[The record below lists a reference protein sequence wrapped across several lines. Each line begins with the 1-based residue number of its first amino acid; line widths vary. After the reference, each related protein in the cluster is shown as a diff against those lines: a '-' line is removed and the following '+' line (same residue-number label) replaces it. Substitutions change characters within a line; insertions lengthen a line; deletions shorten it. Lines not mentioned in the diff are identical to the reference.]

1 MSADQARALLDEVS
15 DDGIASRAEA
25 EAILQINRKLDDVFP
40 DWDERFCGLLK
51 DYLLTSEAPV
61 GWIDTA
67 QSHWLAEQIAPF
79 LADVKANE
87 LDLLL
92 SVLPHAE
99 GDAEPLAKCTLD
111 AFVALA
117 GRSGRMTAERA
128 IQLETLL
135 LQIATPE
142 RSWITKWEA
151 RALLKLND
159 HIGYARNDE
168 GWNTL
173 YARAMANHLV
183 AMAHPAP
190 ENIIPDLDRK
200 TWLTSD
206 TEAEL
211 GGTYLLGIQSED
223 EGTWFERISPSL
235 TLAACAHAEAR
246 ALAKE
251 PASVSPDDGN
261 WLVNRLGWSNKTV
274 SLADRTLISFF
285 NTHAPG
291 FTLGITM
298 ATRAVHPASDM
309 AFS

>member
-51 DYLLTSEAPV
+51 DYLLTTEAPI

-67 QSHWLAEQIAPF
+67 QSQWLAEQIVPF
-79 LADVKANE
+79 LADAKANE

-99 GDAEPLAKCTLD
+99 GDTEALGRCALDVFGSLASRFD
-111 AFVALA
+111 
-117 GRSGRMTAERA
+117 RMTPERVQ
-128 IQLETLL
+128 QLEALL

-142 RSWITKWEA
+142 RPWIAKWEA

-159 HIGYARNDE
+159 HIGFARNDE
-168 GWNTL
+168 RWNTL

-190 ENIIPDLDRK
+190 EDAVAALDRK

-211 GGTYLLGIQSED
+211 GGAYLLGIQSEE

-235 TLAACAHAEAR
+235 TLAATAHSEAR
-246 ALAKE
+246 MLAKE

-261 WLVNRLGWSNKTV
+261 WLVNRLGWSDKSV
-274 SLADRTLISFF
+274 SLADRTLIGFF

-298 ATRAVHPASDM
+298 AARADHSASDM